1 VRTSQP
7 LLMLLQSKKELMTMT
22 TNANTPAPNGAK
34 KLPPMVKSIR
44 EFVDAMEFPP
54 HERGPNRNIEL
65 AALVL
70 AMLMHASGLKEGAE
84 TAACSPAQS
93 QIAQLLHCSPST
105 VKRMM
110 KRLRDL
116 GFMTSVRRGD
126 GLSSTITIHK
136 KPQPVQPDQQ
146 LSHQQPDQ
154 RLSHLN
160 KSSQTNSAI
169 RQVNS
174 EIQTGQL
181 EGSDRST
188 PASARPTVDLLRVY
202 SGDSQ
207 GKNAQDCSGQAN
219 PALTGSTVSAQESQE
234 SCRPVQPSPP
244 STGLIVKREGS
255 EVPPAET
262 CICCKKL
269 RKKMVG
275 GIVVRRGPNGY
286 CQSHSSP
293 DYETEA

>member
-1 VRTSQP
+1 
-7 LLMLLQSKKELMTMT
+7 
-22 TNANTPAPNGAK
+22 
-34 KLPPMVKSIR
+34 
-44 EFVDAMEFPP
+44 MEFPP

-70 AMLMHASGLKEGAE
+70 AMLMHASGLKEGAD
-84 TAACSPAQS
+84 TVTCSPSQS
-93 QIAQLLHCSPST
+93 QIAQLLHCSVST
-105 VKRMM
+105 VKRLT

-116 GFMTSVRRGD
+116 GFATSARRGD
-126 GLSSTITIHK
+126 GLSNTFIIHK
-136 KPQPVQPDQQ
+136 RPQPSQPDQQ
-146 LSHQQPDQ
+146 LSYQQPDQ
-154 RLSHLN
+154 QLSGLN
-160 KSSQTNSAI
+160 KISQTNSAVS
-169 RQVNS
+169 QTNS
-174 EIQTGQL
+174 DFQTGQL
-181 EGSDRST
+181 DGSDRST
-188 PASARPTVDLLRVY
+188 MASARPTVDLLRVY

-207 GKNAQDCSGQAN
+207 GKNAQDCSGLRH
-219 PALTGSTVSAQESQE
+219 PAVAGSTVSAPESQE
-234 SCRPVQPSPP
+234 GSRPESPSK
-244 STGLIVKREGS
+244 TGLIVKREGS